1 MKFADGQK
9 IRYRV
14 PIIQAKK
21 YTVDRIFEKRLLI
34 LLPYHIL
41 RYEHFL
47 KHNGTDSK
55 KVQHLLDDFR
65 EINRKLEETS
75 EKEQK
80 SHLYMDMIVLIE
92 EIADYIIPEDN
103 EIRKGLG
110 EIMGGKIL
118 KLRSEELLE
127 QGEARGRLTGLRE
140 GRLTGLHEAKIDAIQ
155 NMIDL
160 GLTREQILR
169 KYSPEEYEE
178 ALRSMSVKA

>member
-1 MKFADGQK
+1 M
-9 IRYRV
+9 
-14 PIIQAKK
+14 
-21 YTVDRIFEKRLLI
+21 
-34 LLPYHIL
+34 
-41 RYEHFL
+41 
-47 KHNGTDSK
+47 
-55 KVQHLLDDFR
+55 QHLLDDFR
-65 EINRKLEETS
+65 EINRRLEQTS

-127 QGEARGRLTGLRE
+127 QGEARGE
-140 GRLTGLHEAKIDAIQ
+140 AKGRLAGLHEAKIDAIQ

-160 GLTREQILR
+160 DLTREQILR

-178 ALRSMSVKA
+178 ALRSMPEKV

>member
-1 MKFADGQK
+1 M
-9 IRYRV
+9 
-14 PIIQAKK
+14 
-21 YTVDRIFEKRLLI
+21 
-34 LLPYHIL
+34 
-41 RYEHFL
+41 
-47 KHNGTDSK
+47 
-55 KVQHLLDDFR
+55 QHLLDDFR

-92 EIADYIIPEDN
+92 EIADYIIPENN

-140 GRLTGLHEAKIDAIQ
+140 AKIDAIQ

-169 KYSPEEYEE
+169 KYSPDEYEE
-178 ALRSMSVKA
+178 ALNSMSEKV

>member
-1 MKFADGQK
+1 
-9 IRYRV
+9 
-14 PIIQAKK
+14 
-21 YTVDRIFEKRLLI
+21 
-34 LLPYHIL
+34 
-41 RYEHFL
+41 
-47 KHNGTDSK
+47 
-55 KVQHLLDDFR
+55 
-65 EINRKLEETS
+65 
-75 EKEQK
+75 
-80 SHLYMDMIVLIE
+80 MDMIVLIE
-92 EIADYIIPEDN
+92 EIADYIIPKDN

-110 EIMGGKIL
+110 VIMGGKIL

-178 ALRSMSVKA
+178 ALNSMSEKV

>member
-1 MKFADGQK
+1 M
-9 IRYRV
+9 
-14 PIIQAKK
+14 QAKR

-47 KHNGTDSK
+47 KHNGTNSK
-55 KVQHLLDDFR
+55 KVKHLLDDFH
-65 EINRKLEETS
+65 EINRRLEDAS

-92 EIADYIIPEDN
+92 KIADYIIPEDN
-103 EIRKGLG
+103 AIRKGLG

-127 QGEARGRLTGLRE
+127 QGEARGEAR
-140 GRLTGLHEAKIDAIQ
+140 GRIDAIQ
-155 NMIDL
+155 NMIKYNVPK
-160 GLTREQILR
+160 EKILLD
-169 KYSPEEYEE
+169 YTSDEYEE
-178 ALRSMSVKA
+178 ALNSMPVKV

>member
-55 KVQHLLDDFR
+55 KVQHLLNDFR
-65 EINRKLEETS
+65 EINRRLEQTA

-92 EIADYIIPEDN
+92 EIADYIIPKDN

-127 QGEARGRLTGLRE
+127 QGEAKGR
-140 GRLTGLHEAKIDAIQ
+140 IDAIQ

-169 KYSPEEYEE
+169 KYSPEEYDE
-178 ALRSMSVKA
+178 ALNSMPTRV

>member
-1 MKFADGQK
+1 M
-9 IRYRV
+9 
-14 PIIQAKK
+14 
-21 YTVDRIFEKRLLI
+21 
-34 LLPYHIL
+34 
-41 RYEHFL
+41 
-47 KHNGTDSK
+47 
-55 KVQHLLDDFR
+55 QHLLDDFR

-80 SHLYMDMIVLIE
+80 SHLYMDIIVLIE

-127 QGEARGRLTGLRE
+127 QGEARGRLTGL
-140 GRLTGLHEAKIDAIQ
+140 HEAKIDAIQ

-178 ALRSMSVKA
+178 AEPGKSRPFQVLCKR